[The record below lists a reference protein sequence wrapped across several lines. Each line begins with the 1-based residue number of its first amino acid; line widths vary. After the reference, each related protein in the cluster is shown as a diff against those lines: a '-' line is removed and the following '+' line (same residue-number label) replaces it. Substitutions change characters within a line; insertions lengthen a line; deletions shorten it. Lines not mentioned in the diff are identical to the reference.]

1 MDQKGPP
8 VNAMLQWIFFLI
20 LLLSTRAKNSLN
32 ALQKS
37 QELLFNCLAP
47 LCIENTWKT
56 LKIVL

>member
-8 VNAMLQWIFFLI
+8 VNAMLQCIFFI

-37 QELLFNCLAP
+37 QELLFNFFSSALH
-47 LCIENTWKT
+47 
-56 LKIVL
+56 